1 MYRDL
6 HGNEIGS
13 FRPMTREMIDVY
25 ARRMGDSRNIP
36 IYEREKIRDEYLLH
50 EDINSCFEIVEQDGK
65 YGVLQRV
72 LGEMIVPAKYDEIV
86 PQPAV
91 FHSGFLIY
99 QARLNG
105 KCGMVLADC
114 KGSEVFPFICD
125 KMTICEE
132 FPDLYIFERE
142 GGKGLMTLAYGKA
155 MVLVDS
161 LYDNVEPCIGTPF
174 VQLFKNGKVGLWGS
188 VLFIPAIYDDICIPL
203 YVGWIKVR
211 SKNRWGYI
219 DKDNSFTESIDEAFL
234 YYSNMP
240 NEF

>member
-1 MYRDL
+1 MYKDL
-6 HGNEIGS
+6 HGNDICG
-13 FRPMTREMIDVY
+13 FRPMNREIMDGY
-25 ARRMGDSRNIP
+25 ARRMEDFCNIP
-36 IYEREKIRDEYLLH
+36 TDEREKIRDEYLLY

-72 LGEMIVPAKYDEIV
+72 LGEMVVPAVYEDIV

-91 FHSGFLIY
+91 FHSGVQIY

-105 KCGMVLADC
+105 KYGMVLADC
-114 KGSEVFPFICD
+114 KGSVVFPFICD
-125 KMTICEE
+125 KIILCDE
-132 FPDLYIFERE
+132 FSDLYIFERE

-161 LYDNVEPCIGTPF
+161 VYDKVVPCIGTPF
-174 VQLFKNGKVGLWGS
+174 VQLFKNGKMGLWGS

-219 DKDNSFTESIDEAFL
+219 DKDNSFTENIDEAFL

-240 NEF
+240 NVF